1 MFGIRTVGLEPATT
15 RAGVLLER
23 IQNLLTIN
31 TAFTISQY
39 RSKKRD
45 KSKKVRQNYS
55 KLLHSHFCGL
65 DKIDFGLWIQ
75 EALEIERKGEKIS
88 RWKKSIPK
96 TIRKTDSHRKIP
108 RMFQN
113 HFATFWDLFWNY
125 GQIVSNV
132 TLVDESYVSISYTA
146 SAGTLL
152 AFAND
157 ITQFFCVFLKR
168 KQWTQAKR
176 KKK

>member
-1 MFGIRTVGLEPATT
+1 MNSGGFRNRKKGGE
-15 RAGVLLER
+15 
-23 IQNLLTIN
+23 
-31 TAFTISQY
+31 IS
-39 RSKKRD
+39 K
-45 KSKKVRQNYS
+45 
-55 KLLHSHFCGL
+55 
-65 DKIDFGLWIQ
+65 
-75 EALEIERKGEKIS
+75 
-88 RWKKSIPK
+88 WKEKSIPK
-96 TIRKTDSHRKIP
+96 TIRKQIPIEKSQECFKII
-108 RMFQN
+108 
-113 HFATFWDLFWNY
+113 ATFWDFFLNY

-176 KKK
+176 KKVTEKSMLNPSCWSWTISTVHLFSFSIDS